1 LTVGFRPQAERTFV
15 LSEVIER
22 VLRLTS
28 EELERRKVTV
38 SVSGGALLVRC
49 DPDKLVQA
57 LLNLIENAARHGPN
71 PGVVNLTA
79 SFEAELVRVR
89 VQDFGHELENYQN
102 TFEAKRRGA
111 GSSGSGMG
119 LYILKTIVQAWGGT
133 AWGRFTG
140 TGNEFG
146 FTVPGSG

>member
-1 LTVGFRPQAERTFV
+1 
-15 LSEVIER
+15 
-22 VLRLTS
+22 
-28 EELERRKVTV
+28 
-38 SVSGGALLVRC
+38 
-49 DPDKLVQA
+49 
-57 LLNLIENAARHGPN
+57 
-71 PGVVNLTA
+71 VVNLTA